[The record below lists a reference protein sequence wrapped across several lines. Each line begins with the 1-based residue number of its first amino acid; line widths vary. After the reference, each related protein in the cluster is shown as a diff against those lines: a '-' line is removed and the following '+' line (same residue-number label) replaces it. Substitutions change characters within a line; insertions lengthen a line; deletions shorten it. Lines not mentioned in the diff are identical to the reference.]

1 MTEAN
6 NSSERIAQGA
16 GRFVRALAAGVIA
29 IAFIGLVLFL
39 AAVLT
44 AAAIA
49 AIGVALLAGGAWWL
63 WTKIRGPRNRG
74 GDDNGDPTL
83 LVARRGPNGWT
94 GAGTGRF

>member
-1 MTEAN
+1 MTEAT
-6 NSSERIAQGA
+6 NSSEQLARGA
-16 GRFVRALAAGVIA
+16 RRLARALAAGVIA
-29 IAFIGLVLFL
+29 VAFIGLVVFL

-63 WTKIRGPRNRG
+63 WSKIRGPRKG
-74 GDDNGDPTL
+74 GDGNGDPTL

-94 GAGTGRF
+94 VEGTGRF